1 MHFGFSY
8 TGLLLLLMLFVPNLY
23 WTKNKPADYDQ
34 YAPHE
39 NKVLLCME
47 RAGEVLVTGLLLVFR
62 DFNIQGFEP
71 RLLWL
76 ASAFALMVLYV
87 SQRKNDAG
95 FIQQFA
101 WDSGR
106 RRYAAGAGSPAGRG
120 LRQESFPVCSGHHT
134 GDRPHRHPSS
144 ACKRGISP
152 ERLTPGRKE
161 ERSQDRLQGG
171 FLYP

>member
-76 ASAFALMVLYV
+76 AGAFALMVLYELYWIRYFRSEKTMPDFYSSLLGIPV
-87 SQRKNDAG
+87 AG
-95 FIQQFA
+95 A
-101 WDSGR
+101 TLPVLAVLLVAVYGR
-106 RRYAAGAGSPAGRG
+106 NPFLFAAGIILGIGHIG
-120 LRQESFPVCSGHHT
+120 IHLGHLREL
-134 GDRPHRHPSS
+134 S
-144 ACKRGISP
+144 AR
-152 ERLTPGRKE
+152 
-161 ERSQDRLQGG
+161 
-171 FLYP
+171 